1 MSATFGLIAGT
12 VFTMIGSFEKLQV
25 MLMMTALVFFGLW

>member
-12 VFTMIGSFEKLQV
+12 VFTMIGSFEKLQGKKEYT
-25 MLMMTALVFFGLW
+25 MTKDFF